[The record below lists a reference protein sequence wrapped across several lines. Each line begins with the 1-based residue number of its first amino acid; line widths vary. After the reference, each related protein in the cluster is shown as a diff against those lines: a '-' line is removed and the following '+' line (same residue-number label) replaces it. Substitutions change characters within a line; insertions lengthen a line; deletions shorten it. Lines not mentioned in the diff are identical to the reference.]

1 MLPFSFELI
10 YQDWCCLDG
19 AITSSHCSIAKYSCL
34 DRYLPLKQ
42 YMIQSLI
49 CAHLLIVHTKKVFS
63 RKELINICIFFLIFL
78 AIVRNFAQNWT
89 HFWQKIM
96 SIYNWKRTRIHCK
109 SCDLERI
116 RCISFLYHW
125 EYFFRM
131 QPRKIDGMYSNI

>member
-1 MLPFSFELI
+1 MCHFESKRVFPLVIEIELKSMTVFFSNKHTT
-10 YQDWCCLDG
+10 
-19 AITSSHCSIAKYSCL
+19 TSTYTKLFCKFFQW
-34 DRYLPLKQ
+34 R
-42 YMIQSLI
+42 
-49 CAHLLIVHTKKVFS
+49 CAEVVKKNSYFL
-63 RKELINICIFFLIFL
+63 RLFTIILFFIL

>member
-1 MLPFSFELI
+1 MKMRRSSREKFLFSKAFFKKTLCTPFSFELI
-10 YQDWCCLDG
+10 YQNW
-19 AITSSHCSIAKYSCL
+19 
-34 DRYLPLKQ
+34 
-42 YMIQSLI
+42 
-49 CAHLLIVHTKKVFS
+49 CAHLLIVHTKS
-63 RKELINICIFFLIFL
+63 FFLEKNWLNYLHLFSYFFL

-116 RCISFLYHW
+116 RCISFLYYW

-131 QPRKIDGMYSNI
+131 QPRKIDGMYSKI